1 MDEQEKWQN
10 RWLMG
15 KIGFHK
21 NYVNDYLIDNID
33 LLTGGKKGIKIFVPL
48 CGKSI
53 DLKWFADLGHD
64 VTGLEFCDVAIKT
77 FFEEQQMD
85 YAVSQMENLKGGT
98 IFKSKEHNIQVYCCD
113 FFDFSSSIAGQ
124 FDAVWD
130 RLAFGGL
137 PPCKHKQYSDILVS
151 LMKPGAQ
158 CLMLNNE
165 NDPTVMEGA
174 PYHVPIEY
182 MKEIFGDRCEIR
194 TIQRGDS
201 MEDRWKKKGHKWFH
215 WVLHHLTLK

>member
-137 PPCKHKQYSDILVS
+137 PPCKHKQGTIPCSNRIHEGNLWRQMCNS
-151 LMKPGAQ
+151 HHSTRRLNGRQMEEKGA
-158 CLMLNNE
+158 
-165 NDPTVMEGA
+165 
-174 PYHVPIEY
+174 
-182 MKEIFGDRCEIR
+182 
-194 TIQRGDS
+194 
-201 MEDRWKKKGHKWFH
+201 
-215 WVLHHLTLK
+215 